1 MADVKPVKCWN
12 IEKRGITVCEGDKAV
27 EKGDWSV
34 GIPSQ
39 DVTVLEVFPGETDKD
54 FGSVLVKPERGGE
67 PYEESLYMFQFE
79 EEMKEEEINELKFQL
94 DMCIDEY
101 NRVK

>member
-1 MADVKPVKCWN
+1 MRYKNEYNIKPVSCWSIN
-12 IEKRGITVCEGDKAV
+12 DDITVCEGDIAV
-27 EKGDWSV
+27 EKGDMSV

-39 DVTVLEVFPGETDKD
+39 EVKIVKVFPE
-54 FGSVLVKPERGGE
+54 GSILVKPKNDES
-67 PYEESLYMFQFE
+67 YEESIYMFRFE
-79 EEMKEEEINELKFQL
+79 EELKEQEIDELKFQL